1 MTARERQALGS
12 RRARARILREAI
24 DEARAFGEG
33 LAAEL
38 DGAGPQRELENARLG
53 LEVARQWIDVVEDRL
68 EREELAE

>member
-1 MTARERQALGS
+1 M
-12 RRARARILREAI
+12 REAI

-33 LAAEL
+33 LATEL